1 MSDIKLVAND
11 DGVDVT
17 FDERYYA
24 LTKSVV
30 IVIYSNFLCWK
41 LALNYFLF
49 LEAIE
54 MKSARLA
61 MVPTL
66 FVASNTDARQ
76 WILPPTFPNFF

>member
-30 IVIYSNFLCWK
+30 ILIYSNFLC
-41 LALNYFLF
+41 
-49 LEAIE
+49 
-54 MKSARLA
+54 
-61 MVPTL
+61 
-66 FVASNTDARQ
+66 
-76 WILPPTFPNFF
+76 